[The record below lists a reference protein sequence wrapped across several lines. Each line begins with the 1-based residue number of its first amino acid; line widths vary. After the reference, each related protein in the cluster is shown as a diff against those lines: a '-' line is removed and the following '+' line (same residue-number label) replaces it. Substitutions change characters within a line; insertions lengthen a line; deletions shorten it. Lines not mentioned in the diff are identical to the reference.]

1 MIRHLF
7 GGEYLP
13 STDNAWL
20 RMDDRTNRMVVTGV
34 ISFDEPLSY
43 DDVKER
49 FEERLLL
56 FDRFRQRLVEPWHG
70 FRPRWEADPLFDV
83 DNHLTHVALP
93 EPGGEEELQGFVG
106 DIMGEPLD
114 RDKPLWHCW
123 LVEGGEGGGN
133 ALVVRIHHALA
144 DGFALLYVLFSLADD
159 PDSIE
164 LPFGELPPLPGT
176 GSEVPDQSV
185 EKDSGHD
192 VLERGESL
200 LRGAKATAKMLD
212 SFPAH
217 REPLTPLRGKPG
229 ASKTAVWTQTY
240 PLDAV
245 KSAARPYDATV
256 NDILMAA
263 TAGAYRR
270 YIESQGHGVPES
282 LELTTT
288 MPISLKPLQKRNE
301 QLGNYFGLG
310 FVELPVGKKELSDR
324 VSAIKS
330 RTGELKQGTEAYTMY
345 SLLTAMGSMPDA
357 VQKNAS
363 KAFRRRVT
371 SVVTNV
377 PGPLDTIEIAGK
389 EVDDIMFWAPTTEDI
404 GLGVSIFSYD
414 GGVRIGI
421 ATDDNVV
428 AEPDLLADSFDDEL
442 TEIVDAEATRD

>member
-1 MIRHLF
+1 
-7 GGEYLP
+7 
-13 STDNAWL
+13 
-20 RMDDRTNRMVVTGV
+20 
-34 ISFDEPLSY
+34 
-43 DDVKER
+43 
-49 FEERLLL
+49 
-56 FDRFRQRLVEPWHG
+56 
-70 FRPRWEADPLFDV
+70 
-83 DNHLTHVALP
+83 
-93 EPGGEEELQGFVG
+93 
-106 DIMGEPLD
+106 
-114 RDKPLWHCW
+114 
-123 LVEGGEGGGN
+123 
-133 ALVVRIHHALA
+133 
-144 DGFALLYVLFSLADD
+144 
-159 PDSIE
+159 
-164 LPFGELPPLPGT
+164 
-176 GSEVPDQSV
+176 
-185 EKDSGHD
+185 
-192 VLERGESL
+192 
-200 LRGAKATAKMLD
+200 
-212 SFPAH
+212 
-217 REPLTPLRGKPG
+217 
-229 ASKTAVWTQTY
+229 
-240 PLDAV
+240 
-245 KSAARPYDATV
+245 
-256 NDILMAA
+256 
-263 TAGAYRR
+263 
-270 YIESQGHGVPES
+270 VPES

-288 MPISLKPLQKRNE
+288 MPINLKPLQKRNE